1 VGGGLVEP
9 DDLLAEGVLEVNMF
23 ERTQSLIVEV
33 NWMINELTEV
43 DGECQTV
50 RIELDDS
57 VSDVQNFIAHNH

>member
-1 VGGGLVEP
+1 
-9 DDLLAEGVLEVNMF
+9 MF